1 MHLRRQ
7 RRTKTSQRQPQA
19 YRRPRSISP
28 RPINSIAEAAV
39 PNPQPHERKRSF
51 IARYVKSK
59 EAQKSFP
66 DIKQRLAV
74 AYSEARRA
82 KLK

>member
-1 MHLRRQ
+1 MP
-7 RRTKTSQRQPQA
+7 TPVKG
-19 YRRPRSISP
+19 
-28 RPINSIAEAAV
+28 
-39 PNPQPHERKRSF
+39 ERKRSF
-51 IARYVKSK
+51 IKRYVSSQ
-59 EAQKSFP
+59 EAAKSFP

>member
-1 MHLRRQ
+1 M
-7 RRTKTSQRQPQA
+7 
-19 YRRPRSISP
+19 
-28 RPINSIAEAAV
+28 
-39 PNPQPHERKRSF
+39 PNPQPGERKRSF

-59 EAQKSFP
+59 EAAKSFP

-74 AYSEARRA
+74 AYSEARKA

>member
-1 MHLRRQ
+1 MPLPNKGEKRQ
-7 RRTKTSQRQPQA
+7 S
-19 YRRPRSISP
+19 Y
-28 RPINSIAEAAV
+28 
-39 PNPQPHERKRSF
+39 

-74 AYSEARRA
+74 AYSEYRRHGR
-82 KLK
+82 K